1 MMLNDE
7 LIDDRIYVLAMYS
20 WDLTLEWWSLLS
32 MVEERGRFSIDEVFE
47 MVEHWYFEIGR
58 AKFDYMT
65 VVQTKFMIEL
75 REKTNTE
82 FSFTFIWT
90 ERTEVIWIS
99 WCASV
104 TKWIECKNIK

>member
-1 MMLNDE
+1 
-7 LIDDRIYVLAMYS
+7 
-20 WDLTLEWWSLLS
+20 

-82 FSFTFIWT
+82 FSFTFI
-90 ERTEVIWIS
+90 
-99 WCASV
+99 
-104 TKWIECKNIK
+104 